1 MNVTKMK
8 ADLHC
13 VNCNTN
19 TPHEVIYIGEDIE
32 RITCLECDTYLE
44 IDENLVMSTYAM
56 NILKR
61 VSSKPER
68 MNQEIKEDLSKFLC
82 SIPIRF
88 VTKPYRMIKEYKE
101 LKGITGE
108 KRLK

>member
-1 MNVTKMK
+1 MSITKMK
-8 ADLHC
+8 ADLYC
-13 VNCNTN
+13 VNCRKN

-32 RITCLECDTYLE
+32 KITCLECKAFLE

-68 MNQEIKEDLSKFLC
+68 MSNEIKKDLSKFLC
-82 SIPIRF
+82 SIPFRV
-88 VTKPYRMIKEYKE
+88 VTKPYRMVKEYKE
-101 LKGITGE
+101 LKGITGD
-108 KRLK
+108 KRVK

>member
-13 VNCNTN
+13 VNCNKN
-19 TPHEVIYIGEDIE
+19 TPHEVIYIGDNIE
-32 RITCLECDTYLE
+32 KITCLECDTYLE

-56 NILKR
+56 DILKR

-68 MNQEIKEDLSKFLC
+68 MSNEIKEDLSKFMY
-82 SIPIRF
+82 SIPIRV

-101 LKGITGE
+101 LRGMTGV
-108 KRLK
+108 KRVK